1 MLWTKGRLGIAPGLK
16 MTKVTFTFFQGD
28 TATNSSA
35 IKNIVVTT
43 GKIYIQIKD

>member
-28 TATNSSA
+28 TATKLFSHKEHCRDNWQ
-35 IKNIVVTT
+35 NLYT
-43 GKIYIQIKD
+43 D